1 MCQNILRQLIP
12 GRPLLASVT
21 WCIALLLGASDIPG
35 QESMPV
41 NESSLRVR
49 QSPGSPAA
57 VPNLMW
63 VRQIGMHANHGPDLA
78 AAAVVDRE
86 GNCYVTG
93 TSDGLGSS
101 TDFSTVK
108 FDLNG
113 NVAWSVRYDGPRHG
127 RDEATAIAIDS
138 VGNTYVTGLDNDLDA
153 WLQISTQKINPAGE
167 VEWVRSYRH

>member
-1 MCQNILRQLIP
+1 
-12 GRPLLASVT
+12 
-21 WCIALLLGASDIPG
+21 
-35 QESMPV
+35 
-41 NESSLRVR
+41 
-49 QSPGSPAA
+49 
-57 VPNLMW
+57 
-63 VRQIGMHANHGPDLA
+63 
-78 AAAVVDRE
+78 
-86 GNCYVTG
+86 VTG

-167 VEWVRSYRH
+167 VEWVRSHRH